1 MKKKWFDTKSIAK
14 KVVAEYNKEVRKTGG
29 GTNAASTP
37 TELQFRIA
45 RFIGPV
51 FTEGI
56 PETLSCDVA
65 GATAI
70 LDFIAAK

>member
-1 MKKKWFDTKSIAK
+1 MVRHKIYRKKA
-14 KVVAEYNKEVRKTGG
+14 VAEYNKEVRETGG
-29 GTNAASTP
+29 GSNAASTP

-51 FTEGI
+51 FAEGI
-56 PETLSCDVA
+56 PETQSCDVA

-70 LDFIAAK
+70 LDSSP